1 MSKHYSVHI
10 YLFYTADVEG
20 SEGGCI
26 IKNKDKSRSPDTCQ
40 PVKDAPESEWTECNF
55 SLRISHLKLLFDT
68 ENFNMR
74 IHCKNLHK
82 YF

>member
-20 SEGGCI
+20 SEGGRI
-26 IKNKDKSRSPDTCQ
+26 INNKDKSRSPDTSQ
-40 PVKDAPESEWTECNF
+40 PVKDVPESEWTECNF
-55 SLRISHLKLLFDT
+55 SYAFHILNFFSIQKI
-68 ENFNMR
+68 FNMQ